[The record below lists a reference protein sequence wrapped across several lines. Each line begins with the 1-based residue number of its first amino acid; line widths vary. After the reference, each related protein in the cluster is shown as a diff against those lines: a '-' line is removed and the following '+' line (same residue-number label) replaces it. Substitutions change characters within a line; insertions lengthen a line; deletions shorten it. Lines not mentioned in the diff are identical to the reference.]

1 MFWLIKNGVSMRAT
15 STNKISLLDHETREL
30 IAAGEV
36 IERPLSALKELIENS
51 IDAGSAKITIELKN
65 GGHSRIAI
73 TDDGCGMSRDD
84 VLTSLQRFATSKIKK
99 IDDLE
104 HLTTLGFRGE
114 ALPSIAAVSKME
126 IFTNDNSGNLGTHLY
141 IEGGKILTNKETALP
156 KGTKII
162 VDDLFFNIPAR
173 RKFQKASTTEFTQIF
188 NLVYKFA
195 LYYKNIHFVMT
206 HNDKEVLNLPYQL
219 DNLTKFS
226 RFLKQDNDIF
236 TAVEAQSSYL
246 KINGFISSPAFTKK
260 NKDGQIIFI
269 NGRIIKPNLINQA
282 INDAY
287 SQFTERG
294 QFSFALLFIDIDP
307 KEIDVNVHPA
317 KSEVRFSDT
326 SLVYKAVFNTVLQK
340 LKQTSKPLARDFEFS
355 AYQSGGYSYNKQSS
369 YQDMTM
375 PLDYGEEETL
385 GARASGVT
393 EKPEIF
399 GQINQT
405 YAFGVI
411 NNEIILID
419 THAAHERINYEYF
432 KNRLTSKDAGNQKL
446 LTPVTIELTKDQ
458 QNILNKEKEIFEK
471 LGFEIEEFGQD
482 SFIVRAVPQKLE
494 TENIKTF
501 LTELLTELED
511 EYFKYKSAD
520 ETTDN
525 LIKSIACKAS
535 LKSGKQLNYYEIKRL
550 FEDLNKTQI
559 PSNCPHGRPTFVKF
573 GNKEL
578 GKMFKR
584 QA

>member
-1 MFWLIKNGVSMRAT
+1 LNNAT
-15 STNKISLLDHETREL
+15 QKINKISLLDFETREL

-36 IERPLSALKELIENS
+36 IERPLSALKELLENS
-51 IDAGSAKITIELKN
+51 IDAGSAKITIELTN
-65 GGHSRIAI
+65 GGRSRIIIA
-73 TDDGCGMSRDD
+73 DNGCGMSKDD

-104 HLTTLGFRGE
+104 QLTTLGFRGE
-114 ALPSIAAVSKME
+114 ALPSVAAVSKME
-126 IFTNDNSGNLGTHLY
+126 IFTNDNSGNLGTHIK
-141 IEGGKILTNKETALP
+141 IEGGKILTNKEAAFSR
-156 KGTKII
+156 GTKII
-162 VDDLFFNIPAR
+162 VEDLFFNTPAR

-195 LYYKNIHFVMT
+195 LYYKDIHFVMT

-219 DNLTKFS
+219 DNLTKFA

-236 TAVEAQSSYL
+236 TAIEAQSSYL
-246 KINGFISSPAFTKK
+246 KINGFISSPSFTKK

-269 NGRIIKPNLINQA
+269 NGRIIRPNIINQA

-294 QFSFALLFIDIDP
+294 QFPFALLFIDIDP
-307 KEIDVNVHPA
+307 KEIDVNVHPT

-326 SLVYKAVFNTVLQK
+326 SLIYKAVFNTVLQK

-355 AYQSGGYSYNKQSS
+355 AYQSGGYSYNKPSS

-375 PLDYGEEETL
+375 PLDYGEEE
-385 GARASGVT
+385 AQSVT

-399 GQINQT
+399 GQINET
-405 YAFGVI
+405 YSFGVI
-411 NNEIILID
+411 NDEIILID

-432 KNRLTSKDAGNQKL
+432 KNKFTSKAAENQKL
-446 LTPVTIELTKDQ
+446 LTPITIELTKDQ
-458 QNILNKEKEIFEK
+458 QNILNKEKETFEK

-482 SFIVRAVPQKLE
+482 SFLVRAVPQKLE

-501 LTELLTELED
+501 LSDLFSELES
-511 EYFKYKSAD
+511 EYDKHKPVGAGHVLPSND
-520 ETTDN
+520 MI
-525 LIKSIACKAS
+525 IKSIACKAS